1 MDIYHKQPLF
11 YKTMLQESR
20 FNILLATLCFIF
32 GQRIACVSDIKELCA
47 RYRIASPNRVIAILT
62 LLRTTGRV
70 QTRRDGDDR
79 RRVIL
84 GPTEK
89 GVEELK
95 YYLRGTLEP
104 LGLLFPKENIS
115 VNVMDKRRLRQSFFH
130 NAADYLFNGVIYKK
144 ILPDACLFIEKDGGR
159 MLMLYLYLLAREQ
172 CQENQVTVSCPLSQ
186 LAKIF
191 FISRTHTRRILQA
204 AEQAGYLAENE
215 DGSLTLFPSFFELVE
230 NYAGFYFAYPLNYLG
245 LSDI

>member
-1 MDIYHKQPLF
+1 
-11 YKTMLQESR
+11 
-20 FNILLATLCFIF
+20 
-32 GQRIACVSDIKELCA
+32 
-47 RYRIASPNRVIAILT
+47 
-62 LLRTTGRV
+62 
-70 QTRRDGDDR
+70 
-79 RRVIL
+79 
-84 GPTEK
+84 
-89 GVEELK
+89 
-95 YYLRGTLEP
+95 
-104 LGLLFPKENIS
+104 
-115 VNVMDKRRLRQSFFH
+115 
-130 NAADYLFNGVIYKK
+130 
-144 ILPDACLFIEKDGGR
+144 